1 MTVSWT
7 PHRFSGGVL
16 ALDTANTVVLRGD
29 PRGFDRFA
37 DPAEIARFAE
47 AASTMRAAELGGRRL
62 AAPEPRKIAPVVLEM
77 REATDRL
84 FRNAVSAGV
93 VATTDMPPFL
103 RACAKGLAV
112 ADEKIGA
119 PGKPFGDAAAPIAFE
134 AALAVSA
141 LSLLG
146 EGVLARLRIC
156 PNCNWLFLDRSR
168 NASRLWCDMAVC
180 GNRRK
185 ASRHYHRRHV
195 AAARG
200 AEKREADD
208 A

>member
-1 MTVSWT
+1 MSVSWT

-29 PRGFDRFA
+29 ARSFDRFA
-37 DPAEIARFAE
+37 DPAEIARFAR
-47 AASTMRAAELGGRRL
+47 AASVHRAAELGGRRL
-62 AAPEPRKIAPVVLEM
+62 AVPEPEAIAPVVLDI
-77 REATDRL
+77 RETTDRL
-84 FRNAVSAGV
+84 FRNAVSAGGV
-93 VATTDMPPFL
+93 GTADMPPFL
-103 RACAKGLAV
+103 RACATGLEDKA
-112 ADEKIGA
+112 EEIGR
-119 PGKPFGDAAAPIAFE
+119 PGKPFGDPAVPIAFE

-146 EGVLARLRIC
+146 EGMLARLRIC

-185 ASRHYHRRHV
+185 ASRHYHRRV
-195 AAARG
+195 RATSDG
-200 AEKREADD
+200 TEREVGNV
-208 A
+208 